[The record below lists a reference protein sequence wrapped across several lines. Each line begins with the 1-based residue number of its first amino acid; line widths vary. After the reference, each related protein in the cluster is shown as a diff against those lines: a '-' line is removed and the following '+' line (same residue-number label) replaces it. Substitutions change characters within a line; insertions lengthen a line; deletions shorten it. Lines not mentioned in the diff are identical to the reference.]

1 MPKPNKGESRQVYIS
16 RCVQQVKHEEP
27 GKDIKACL
35 GKCYGMW
42 DEYSKPAKKESNG
55 PVTSQS

>member
-1 MPKPNKGESRQVYIS
+1 MPYPRKGEKRSDYIG
-16 RCVQQVKHEEP
+16 RCVRQVKHEEP

-42 DEYSKPAKKESNG
+42 KEYSGKSKKEAKG
-55 PVTSQS
+55 G